1 MRVIIFLMIALL
13 STSESRSIWSGERDQ
28 DMKKQI
34 KLVDHFAKVND
45 SYSITNCQNG
55 YMVDVSG
62 QDSEENWIN
71 AKFVFKTIDELKD
84 VVQDLAW
91 MPKC

>member
-1 MRVIIFLMIALL
+1 M
-13 STSESRSIWSGERDQ
+13 T
-28 DMKKQI
+28 KQS
-34 KLVDHFAKVND
+34 KLIDHYAKVND
-45 SYSITNCQNG
+45 SYNITNCQNG
-55 YMVDVSG
+55 YIVDVSG

-91 MPKC
+91 MLKT

>member
-1 MRVIIFLMIALL
+1 M
-13 STSESRSIWSGERDQ
+13 T
-28 DMKKQI
+28 KQI

-45 SYSITNCQNG
+45 SYSYSITNCQNG

>member
-1 MRVIIFLMIALL
+1 MIGNPKK
-13 STSESRSIWSGERDQ
+13 TRDQ
-28 DMKKQI
+28 DMTKQN
-34 KLVDHFAKVND
+34 KLIDHFAKVND
-45 SYSITNCQNG
+45 NYTITNCQNG

-71 AKFVFKTIDELKD
+71 AKFVFKTNDELKD

-91 MPKC
+91 MPKT